1 MANTL
6 TELIP
11 LMTVNVLDHA
21 RANAVTPR
29 LVTSNYG
36 AEVAEKGQVIKLNVM
51 NDFSTSAV
59 TPGVTTPAANNDIN
73 PSVTSLSLNQWFK
86 SSFVLTN
93 KDLKEIVETGKMK
106 ALESATAA
114 VVDKIDT
121 SVLGLYSN
129 VYNAVGTAGT
139 TPFAS
144 STSVLASANV
154 KLSQAKAPKM
164 DRSLIVDPLAYGNAT
179 QLNIFQAANASGST
193 ETLTE
198 ASITRRIGYD
208 WGENQNVLTHTT
220 TAAGDY
226 AIDASASAGATSI
239 TIDDA
244 AGALPTAMVV
254 GDVFTIAGSTQ
265 QYVVTSYTAG
275 STDAVVGISPALDQ
289 NVTDGVLITEVASH
303 VVNLAFQ
310 REAFHLAVRPTD
322 QVLMSN
328 AERVYM
334 RQNVTDT
341 ISGLTLT
348 LMVFE
353 QYHQTMAEVSALWGV
368 ACPRPDFACR
378 VMG

>member
-6 TELIP
+6 TDLIP
-11 LMTVNVLDHA
+11 LMSVNVLDHA
-21 RANAVTPR
+21 RNNAITPR

-36 AEVAEKGQVIKLNVM
+36 SEVAERGESIKLNVM
-51 NDFSTSAV
+51 NDFTTSAV
-59 TPGVTTPAANNDIN
+59 TPGVTTPAANNDVN
-73 PSVTSLSLNQWFK
+73 PTVTSLNLDQWFK

-93 KDLKEIVETGKMK
+93 KDLKEIVDTGKMK

-129 VYNAVGTAGT
+129 VYNFVGTAGT

-144 STSVLASANV
+144 NTQVLADANV
-154 KLSQAKAPKM
+154 KLSQSKASKM

-179 QLNIFQAANASGST
+179 QLNIFQQANQSGST
-193 ETLTE
+193 ETLTD
-198 ASITRRIGYD
+198 ALITRRIGYD

-226 AIDASASAGATSI
+226 AVDTAASAGATSI

-244 AGALPTAMVV
+244 AGALPTAMIV
-254 GDVFTIAGSTQ
+254 GDVFTIAGNTQ
-265 QYVVTSYTAG
+265 QYVVTSYTANT
-275 STDAVVGISPALDQ
+275 TDATVGISPALAAD
-289 NVTDGVLITEVASH
+289 VSDGDVITEVASH

-322 QVLMSN
+322 QVMVGN
-328 AERVYM
+328 QERVYL
-334 RQNVTDT
+334 RQNLTDAV
-341 ISGLTLT
+341 SGLSLT
-348 LMVFE
+348 LMIFE

-368 ACPRPDFACR
+368 ACPRPEFACR